1 LIFTYLCDS
10 IQVDKSFAFISQK
23 QKPTTR
29 PRGVPRRTKWWKGA
43 GEQNGGK
50 EQENKNNARTW
61 RGPEQEQER
70 GPGEEQERGP
80 CVGAK

>member
-1 LIFTYLCDS
+1 
-10 IQVDKSFAFISQK
+10 VDKSFAFISQK

-50 EQENKNNARTW
+50 EQENKNMEGTRTRTREGTRRRTREGTMCW
-61 RGPEQEQER
+61 R
-70 GPGEEQERGP
+70 
-80 CVGAK
+80 

>member
-1 LIFTYLCDS
+1 VIPFRWTKALHLFH
-10 IQVDKSFAFISQK
+10 KSKSQ
-23 QKPTTR
+23 QQDQEESP
-29 PRGVPRRTKWWKGA
+29 

-50 EQENKNNARTW
+50 ELENKMVERSRRTRTW

-70 GPGEEQERGP
+70 GLGEEQERGP